1 MKQKRD
7 YTRMISYG
15 IVLAFLISLIPII
28 MVSRYVY
35 PQADDFGFGLRTHL
49 AWESTHSLISVIG
62 AAFDTSIFYWGD
74 WQGTYTSSFLMS
86 LQPGI
91 FGEGYYHIVPM
102 ILIGLISLGT
112 FLLVKA
118 ILHDV
123 MKAPWY
129 LTLGITGLILLATI
143 QNVKDQTESFTWFNG
158 GIHYTGSHALWLTYM
173 AVLVLAI
180 RKAFDDSGDLSS
192 KSRNWKGLLGIQIAA
207 VLMGFIVGGGNN
219 ITVLW
224 AVLANVSIMLAI
236 VILAIAKKKGS
247 EISIGDPI
255 RVLKLMLPSSVALFG
270 GSALNLMSVG
280 NQHRLNF
287 IGGSH
292 NGIIVTILKSFETG
306 AYYSFKWFDGA
317 VVLFVL
323 WMIPLAIRLIKT
335 IEERC
340 FVSFGDSSN
349 CGNNQNGK
357 IEDGSV
363 NLRNG
368 CFSGKAFSFR
378 LPELLLAYSYCLVS
392 ALFAPNLYTNGEA
405 DVRRTQNGVFYVYII
420 LLALNVI
427 YFTGWAYCR
436 WKKRKNSNAIC
447 HFEINAK
454 TGKRSE
460 TIANIEAKENC
471 DTARESSEAKE
482 SSEVKESIEARASS
496 EAKESSEAMREARR
510 SFGEETISFIY
521 SHRLASFSLTLALTA
536 GVCLFML
543 LHNPVCFTSSSAA
556 VTCINGNGRAYADI
570 VEYNF
575 DQLNDDSQSDVLVKQ
590 ITVQPSIL
598 YSDEIDWWKAGTVS
612 YYGKNS
618 VEYEE

>member
-363 NLRNG
+363 NLRND

-378 LPELLLAYSYCLVS
+378 FPGLLLAYSYCLVS

-436 WKKRKNSNAIC
+436 WKRRKNS
-447 HFEINAK
+447 
-454 TGKRSE
+454 E
-460 TIANIEAKENC
+460 T
-471 DTARESSEAKE
+471 T
-482 SSEVKESIEARASS
+482 
-496 EAKESSEAMREARR
+496 REARR
-510 SFGEETISFIY
+510 SSGEKAVEFIY
-521 SHRLASFSLTLALTA
+521 SHKLASFSLALAVTA
-536 GVCLFML
+536 GVCLLML
-543 LHNPVCFTSSSAA
+543 LHNPVCYTSSSAA

-575 DQLNDDSQSDVLVKQ
+575 DQLNNDSQSDVLVKQ

>member
-1 MKQKRD
+1 
-7 YTRMISYG
+7 
-15 IVLAFLISLIPII
+15 
-28 MVSRYVY
+28 
-35 PQADDFGFGLRTHL
+35 
-49 AWESTHSLISVIG
+49 
-62 AAFDTSIFYWGD
+62 
-74 WQGTYTSSFLMS
+74 
-86 LQPGI
+86 
-91 FGEGYYHIVPM
+91 
-102 ILIGLISLGT
+102 
-112 FLLVKA
+112 
-118 ILHDV
+118 
-123 MKAPWY
+123 
-129 LTLGITGLILLATI
+129 
-143 QNVKDQTESFTWFNG
+143 
-158 GIHYTGSHALWLTYM
+158 
-173 AVLVLAI
+173 
-180 RKAFDDSGDLSS
+180 
-192 KSRNWKGLLGIQIAA
+192 
-207 VLMGFIVGGGNN
+207 MGFIVGGGNN

-349 CGNNQNGK
+349 CGKNQNGK

-436 WKKRKNSNAIC
+436 WKRRKNS
-447 HFEINAK
+447 
-454 TGKRSE
+454 E
-460 TIANIEAKENC
+460 T
-471 DTARESSEAKE
+471 T
-482 SSEVKESIEARASS
+482 
-496 EAKESSEAMREARR
+496 REARR
-510 SFGEETISFIY
+510 SSGEKAVEFIY
-521 SHRLASFSLTLALTA
+521 SHKLASFSLALAVTA
-536 GVCLFML
+536 GVCLLML
-543 LHNPVCFTSSSAA
+543 LHNPVCYTSSSAA

-575 DQLNDDSQSDVLVKQ
+575 DQLNNDSQSDVLVKQ